1 MDYVNIFPTTLG
13 AKVLDYIPDEY
24 ISKSKEYILNSSLI
38 SLKEKT
44 PNDYI
49 TKDERLLENP
59 VFKTLKKHILNYS
72 KKYVNHIGIPVEDLQ
87 VSNSWAVVINPNNV
101 LNNFHYHRNSLISGC
116 FYLTY
121 GGGIDFKSS
130 FYEDL
135 YYFTSP
141 VNPQQSLKHHY
152 TLDIKEKLLILFPSN
167 LAHAISFNNIN
178 NRIAIVFNIIPKGE
192 FGVSNA
198 KLF

>member
-1 MDYVNIFPTTLG
+1 MDYINIFPTTLG
-13 AKVLDYIPDEY
+13 TKILDYIPDEY
-24 ISKSKEYILNSSLI
+24 VLKSKEYILNSSLI
-38 SLKEKT
+38 HLIDKNR
-44 PNDYI
+44 NDFI
-49 TKDERLLENP
+49 TKDERLLEKQI
-59 VFKTLKKHILNYS
+59 FKNLKKTILNYS

-87 VSNSWAVVINPNNV
+87 ISNSWAVVINPNNI
-101 LNNFHYHRNSLISGC
+101 LNNFHMHKNSLISGC

-135 YYFTSP
+135 YYYTAPTNTEQSSKHYFR
-141 VNPQQSLKHHY
+141 VN
-152 TLDIKEKLLILFPSN
+152 IKEKLLLLFPSN
-167 LAHAISFNNIN
+167 LAHAISFNNIV